1 MLLRAITPSFFCLKN
16 MIVNHMLTSNQL
28 LKVAIEKGYSLIRV
42 KSSKVDTIE
51 LHFCIA
57 FLRLQIFNKYA
68 AENKRVN
75 LSTFQPASEIVCL

>member
-16 MIVNHMLTSNQL
+16 TIINHMATSSQLTKL
-28 LKVAIEKGYSLIRV
+28 YIEKGYSIIKV